1 MNSAA
6 AAEPAE
12 FSQPGLF
19 PTHEQQRVLSAA
31 LGDGERAL
39 AAYAEWRRSLRIED
53 DFDYQV
59 FRLLPLLYDNLRRLG
74 VQDSLMGRLKGTYRL
89 TWAKSHRLFDDI
101 RPAIEALRSAGI
113 RVMGLK
119 GLPLALAYY
128 GNVALRPM
136 GDIDLAVRRADIHRA
151 LQVLGEI
158 GFKPLH
164 PINSDALHYAHALP
178 LRAADGRELDL
189 HWDLVFDC
197 GPGAEAAFWSTSEI
211 FSLVGHDVEMPNPTM
226 MLLHTLIHGM
236 RWNLEPPVRWVPDA
250 MQVMRQR
257 PADIDWHSFV
267 AFARDYRLTHR
278 VGIALRYLRS
288 HFDAPVPESVIVML
302 QTHPRDWLQ
311 RIEERTIL
319 RNHDDIYNT
328 VLGPLALALA
338 RFGRRAP
345 PGGRVTWLFGF
356 LEYLRYSWGR
366 KRIRDL
372 VPFVLYGIYSR
383 LVRRPLHAL
392 FAHRANRPHRP
403 HVG

>member
-1 MNSAA
+1 MKTST
-6 AAEPAE
+6 AEPVE

-19 PTHEQQRVLSAA
+19 PTHEQLLVLRAA
-31 LGDGERAL
+31 LGDGGRAL
-39 AAYAEWRRSLRIED
+39 AAFGEWRQSLRIED

-59 FRLLPLLYDNLRRLG
+59 FRLLPLLYDNLHRLG
-74 VQDSLMGRLKGTYRL
+74 VQDPLMGRLKGTYRL
-89 TWAKSHRLFDDI
+89 TWAKSHRLFNEI
-101 RPAIEALRSAGI
+101 QPAIEALRGAGI

-136 GDIDLAVRRADIHRA
+136 GDIDLAVRRADIQRA

-178 LRAADGRELDL
+178 LRADDGRELDL
-189 HWDLVFDC
+189 HWDLIFDC
-197 GPGAEAAFWSTSEI
+197 GPGAEAAFWSTSET
-211 FSLVGHDVEMPNPTM
+211 FALVGHDIEMPNPTM

-250 MQVMRQR
+250 MQVLHRR
-257 PADIDWHSFV
+257 SADIDWRGFV
-267 AFARDYRLTHR
+267 AFAREYRLTHR
-278 VGIALRYLRS
+278 VGIALRYLQSR
-288 HFDAPVPESVIVML
+288 FEAPIPETVMVAVEA
-302 QTHPRDWLQ
+302 HPRDWLQ
-311 RIEERTIL
+311 SLEEQTIL
-319 RNHDDIYNT
+319 RDEGQIYNT
-328 VLGPLALALA
+328 VLGPMALALA

-345 PGGRVTWLFGF
+345 AGGRLTWLFAF

-372 VPFVLYGIYSR
+372 VPFVLYGVYSR
-383 LVRRPLHAL
+383 LVRRPLQAL
-392 FAHRANRPHRP
+392 FAHRPHDTHRP
-403 HVG
+403 HVS